1 MPLWPSSIM
10 TSSGA
15 NGEIMN
21 KLKMIAGVLLIL
33 LTGIA
38 AGHLG
43 TVFYFQNK
51 IVTQGPPGLHHL
63 IKKKITRNLRLTDAQ
78 QIKFDNIIKQTAEG
92 FDIFRQKHHPEV
104 ELILT
109 DCFAK
114 INEILTPKQQKR
126 FEKIKTRF
134 KRGFRGPRKAHSE
147 RHRFRERSFS
157 MPERLKAD
165 KTLSEESTNY

>member
-1 MPLWPSSIM
+1 MNKMNIIEKIR
-10 TSSGA
+10 A
-15 NGEIMN
+15 NGENMN

-78 QIKFDNIIKQTAEG
+78 QIKFDNIIKQAEEG

-109 DCFAK
+109 DCFEK

-147 RHRFRERSFS
+147 RHRFRKHSCP
-157 MPERLKAD
+157 MPEELKAD
-165 KTLSEESTNY
+165 KILSEESTNY